1 MARTAPATI
10 REYTDERDRRFLKQA
25 ILYMGIRGFH
35 ARTIADVCGLTLSC
49 VTYQL
54 GQMKV
59 RLRDYRDGEGEVARG
74 FVRKAAKIARG

>member
-35 ARTIADVCGLTLSC
+35 ARTPS
-49 VTYQL
+49 
-54 GQMKV
+54 
-59 RLRDYRDGEGEVARG
+59 RAR
-74 FVRKAAKIARG
+74 